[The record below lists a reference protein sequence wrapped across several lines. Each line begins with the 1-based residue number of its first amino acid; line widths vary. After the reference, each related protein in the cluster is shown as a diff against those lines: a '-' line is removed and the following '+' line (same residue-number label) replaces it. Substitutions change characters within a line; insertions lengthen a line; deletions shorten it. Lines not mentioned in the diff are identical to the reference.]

1 MKYLHQ
7 LSLNSIQK
15 TFIYSKKAVYLE
27 KDTDRRSNTSDKA
40 SKQTDLNLTDRIIEL
55 KDYIFKKNQY
65 YIPLGFLVDL
75 GRINFAQKTDTKF
88 ILTLGR
94 KMNKLFESN
103 KKVTAFPDE
112 PDALIQFDNRPYISY
127 HEINLTQNFDI
138 YFSRVLRAETALRMG
153 VINSTIL
160 TQKFL
165 KLIKVYY
172 Q

>member
-1 MKYLHQ
+1 M
-7 LSLNSIQK
+7 
-15 TFIYSKKAVYLE
+15 
-27 KDTDRRSNTSDKA
+27 
-40 SKQTDLNLTDRIIEL
+40 
-55 KDYIFKKNQY
+55 
-65 YIPLGFLVDL
+65 GFLVDL

-88 ILTLGR
+88 ILTLER

-153 VINSTIL
+153 VINSPIL
-160 TQKFL
+160 TQKCL